1 MYLEHSEIT
10 HWLYQQG
17 NDKLD
22 FFAFPVDNLKYGSL
36 RIPLA
41 LPTERENGGSQY
53 YIWETESADV
63 LKKLKLKGVFSPET
77 CLTARVGRRSWKFQ
91 IVFRRIY
98 TGCLFLGSPFHHFS
112 MIRAHISSLAR
123 DGQGLRF
130 RTWCFWKTIS
140 AESGKND
147 SH

>member
-22 FFAFPVDNLKYGSL
+22 FFAFPVDNLKCGSL

-63 LKKLKLKGVFSPET
+63 LKKTETKRCVFAWNMSNRE
-77 CLTARVGRRSWKFQ
+77 SWAK
-91 IVFRRIY
+91 VVK
-98 TGCLFLGSPFHHFS
+98 
-112 MIRAHISSLAR
+112 IS
-123 DGQGLRF
+123 D
-130 RTWCFWKTIS
+130 CI
-140 AESGKND
+140 
-147 SH
+147 